1 MLNYD
6 LLIYVPGVWEIGCCD
21 VLSSTEVNIIKVVMD
36 ICDRV
41 VETSDKATKL
51 KKCRQEIFN
60 TCAINITDL
69 FSENKVIDI
78 SYNKHVIDE
87 IKSLNG
93 SLCLKYHYGVSL
105 TSLGVTHRLK
115 DNDPATSKELL
126 VLFL

>member
-1 MLNYD
+1 MF
-6 LLIYVPGVWEIGCCD
+6 IHVHGVWEIGCCH
-21 VLSSTEVNIIKVVMD
+21 VLSSTDVNMIRIVMD

-41 VETSDKATKL
+41 VETSDKDTKL

-69 FSENKVIDI
+69 FSEDSFKDI
-78 SYNKHVIDE
+78 SYTKHVIDK

-115 DNDPATSKELL
+115 DNDPTTSKELL
-126 VLFL
+126 WYIIV

>member
-1 MLNYD
+1 M
-6 LLIYVPGVWEIGCCD
+6 LIYITGVWGIGCCD
-21 VLSSTEVNIIKVVMD
+21 VVSGMDMNIVKIVMD

-41 VETSDKATKL
+41 IETTDKKTKMN
-51 KKCRQEIFN
+51 KCRLEILN
-60 TCAINITDL
+60 TCAINVTDL
-69 FSENKVIDI
+69 ISGHKVNDI

-87 IKSLNG
+87 IRSLNG

-115 DNDPATSKELL
+115 DNELLMSKKPL